1 VSTIENL
8 DIAVIGGGAAGF
20 FSAINAK
27 LNNPDLSVIIFE
39 ATNKLLSKV
48 SISGGGR
55 CNVTHACF
63 ENKALVKNYP
73 RGNKELLSAF
83 HQFTTSDTIAWFADY
98 GIELKVEAD
107 GRMFPTSDD
116 SQTIIDCFLKLSKD
130 LGIEIKK
137 NHKLSALKKTNEI
150 FHLSF
155 DLKSDNDSKG
165 KAITIL
171 SKNVICC
178 MGGFH
183 KLDHY
188 KILSDNGIEINKPI
202 PSLFTF
208 NIKDKKLHQLMG
220 LSKTDCS
227 VSLPEFKLDYQGP
240 LLATHWGL
248 SGPAVLKLSSFG
260 APFLFEKNYQ
270 TETLVDWEINI
281 SKEELLE
288 KITTIKYNKSKSLP
302 INTPIIDIPKRLY
315 EFLLN
320 AAGIE
325 ENIQWANVKQ
335 KEILKLVEVI
345 KNHSFKIDGKT
356 TFKEEFVTAG
366 GVKRES
372 IDFKTMQSKIVPN
385 LFFAGEI
392 IDIDGI
398 TGGFNFQAAWTTAH
412 IAAKNASQN

>member
-1 VSTIENL
+1 MSNDTI
-8 DIAVIGGGAAGF
+8 DIAIIGGGAAGF
-20 FSAINAK
+20 FAAINAK
-27 LNNPDLSVIIFE
+27 QFNPDLKVTLFE
-39 ATNKLLSKV
+39 ASNKTLTKV
-48 SISGGGR
+48 KVSGGGR

-63 ENKALVKNYP
+63 DNRELIKNYP
-73 RGNKELLSAF
+73 RGHKELQSAF
-83 HQFTTSDTIAWFADY
+83 YQFTTSDTIAWFETQ

-107 GRMFPTSDD
+107 GRMFPSSDD
-116 SQTIIDCFLKLSKD
+116 SQTIIDCFLKLCQTLK
-130 LGIEIKK
+130 IEVKKQHKLIKIKK
-137 NHKLSALKKTNEI
+137 NETL
-150 FHLSF
+150 FHLNF
-155 DLKSDNDSKG
+155 ENKETV
-165 KAITIL
+165 ITH
-171 SKNVICC
+171 KVICC

-188 KILSDNGIEINKPI
+188 KILSDHGIAINKPI

-220 LSKTDCS
+220 LSKTDCG

-260 APFLFEKNYQ
+260 AQNLFEKNYQ
-270 TETLVDWEINI
+270 TETVVDWEINS
-281 SKEELLE
+281 SKAALLE
-288 KITTIKYNKSKSLP
+288 KITEIKYNKSKSLP

-325 ENIQWANVKQ
+325 ENMQWANVKQ
-335 KEILKLVEVI
+335 KEILKLVEII

-385 LFFAGEI
+385 LYFAGEI

-398 TGGFNFQAAWTTAH
+398 TGGFNFQAAWTTAY
-412 IAAKNASQN
+412 IAAKSCVKS

>member
-1 VSTIENL
+1 VDNKKL
-8 DIAVIGGGAAGF
+8 DIAIIGGGAAGF

-27 LNNPDLSVIIFE
+27 LFNPDLNVIIFE
-39 ATNKLLSKV
+39 ATTKLLSKV

-63 ENKALVKNYP
+63 ENKELVKNYP

-116 SQTIIDCFLKLSKD
+116 SQTIITCFLKLATD
-130 LGIEIKK
+130 LNIEIKK
-137 NHKLSALKKTNEI
+137 SHKLISVKNINGI
-150 FHLSF
+150 FQLNF
-155 DLKSDNDSKG
+155 DLKTDEQSKQKLVG
-165 KAITIL
+165 IQAEKI
-171 SKNVICC
+171 ICC

-220 LSKTDCS
+220 LSKTDCG

-248 SGPAVLKLSSFG
+248 SGPAVLKLSAFG
-260 APFLFEKNYQ
+260 AKYLHEKNYQ
-270 TETLVDWEINI
+270 TETLIDWEINI
-281 SKEELLE
+281 SKEALLE
-288 KITTIKYNKSKSLP
+288 KITEIKYNKSKSLP
-302 INTPIIDIPKRLY
+302 INTPIIDVPKRLY

-335 KEILKLVEVI
+335 KEILKLVDII
-345 KNHSFKIDGKT
+345 KNHAFKIDGKT

-398 TGGFNFQAAWTTAH
+398 TGGFNFQAAWTTAY
-412 IAAKNASQN
+412 IAAKSCAEV